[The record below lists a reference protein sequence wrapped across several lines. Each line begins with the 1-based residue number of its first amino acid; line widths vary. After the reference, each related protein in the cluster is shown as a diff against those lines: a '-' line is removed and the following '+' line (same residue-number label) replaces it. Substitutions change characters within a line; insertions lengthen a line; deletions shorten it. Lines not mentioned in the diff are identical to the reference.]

1 MVESPGAA
9 LNILSMTA
17 YELTYVLVIVILVD
31 RAFQN
36 FLIFWR
42 NRESD
47 FLFYFAFAQ
56 VFFALY
62 LVFVLKTMNVLEPA
76 DALIFERLENAC
88 VPIMSVFFLLFA
100 QRFRPVFP
108 DFALWGYAVV
118 NVVLSLLILFY
129 PHAYHLGLQSPKT
142 FPVLGVTIYETTQP
156 VWVIIVLTLDLF
168 CIAGVMVR
176 YMRKEMFERSE
187 SRFLALSLLIFALTA
202 MNDMAVS
209 VELWTLPYI
218 AHFGFVV
225 VIFAVEN
232 LYQVEVRLSGHVSKP
247 ELVVAPAGPAASRT
261 APKFDDSAG
270 HSAARSEAVKTSPG
284 PSAEKQVESDVL
296 LAAFRAEP
304 PADDELARAS
314 GADGRLFVRCLGAL
328 EIMAGNRVLPQT
340 EIANKRKLLKLFKLL
355 LVRYGKGIHR
365 EEALQA
371 LWPDLTEANAL
382 NNLHALTFR
391 LRKIFQNPQ
400 ALISLEDR
408 LALDPAVV
416 DTDFVR
422 FEKLCDKG
430 LALAQRKDPGARP
443 LLIEAANLY
452 RGDFFEFD
460 PYFDGTDPIRNQLQ
474 QKYKKALLAL
484 CAISFQEKDHASL
497 AEVASRAVQLDDL
510 DEEAWRY
517 YLRGL
522 AASGRKN
529 EALKKY
535 EEFRRL
541 LKKELDVE
549 PDEETEN
556 VMRAVKG

>member
-1 MVESPGAA
+1 
-9 LNILSMTA
+9 MTA
-17 YELTYVLVIVILVD
+17 YELTYVLVIVILFY

-47 FLFYFAFAQ
+47 FLFYFALAQ

-76 DALIFERLENAC
+76 QALIFERLENAC

-108 DFALWGYAVV
+108 DIALWGFAVV

-156 VWVIIVLTLDLF
+156 VWVMIVLTLDLF

-202 MNDMAVS
+202 LNDMAVS

-232 LYQVEVRLSGHVSKP
+232 LYQVEVRLSGHAIA
-247 ELVVAPAGPAASRT
+247 ELSGAPTVQAGAQQANP
-261 APKFDDSAG
+261 G
-270 HSAARSEAVKTSPG
+270 SAAIAEALGRPDGANGAAKSSPVTAQALVEVAG
-284 PSAEKQVESDVL
+284 EAGVSPQGESAQK
-296 LAAFRAEP
+296 A
-304 PADDELARAS
+304 
-314 GADGRLFVRCLGAL
+314 GADGRLFIRCLGAL
-328 EIMAGNRVLPQT
+328 EIIAGNRVLPQT

-355 LVRYGKGIHR
+355 IVRYGKGIHR

-400 ALISLEDR
+400 ALVSLEDR

-416 DTDFVR
+416 DADFVR
-422 FEKLCDKG
+422 FERLCDKG
-430 LALAQRKDPGARP
+430 LAMSQRKDPSARP
-443 LLIEAANLY
+443 HLIDAANLY

-460 PYFDGTDPIRNQLQ
+460 PYFEGVDAIRNQLQ

-484 CAISFQEKDHASL
+484 CAISLQENEHASL

-522 AASGRKN
+522 AGSGRKN

-535 EEFRRL
+535 EEFRKL

-549 PDEETEN
+549 PDEETEK